1 MSISLRPVA
10 SEKAVKLMD
19 VENTLVFET
28 GRTARKEEIKAEIEK
43 LFDVKVAKIRTL
55 MRTNRK
61 FAYVKLVAKNP
72 AADLATKLGM
82 I

>member
-10 SEKAVKLMD
+10 TEKAVKLMD

-28 GRTARKEEIKAEIEK
+28 GRTSRKEVIKATIEK
-43 LFDVKVAKIRTL
+43 LFEVKVAKIRTL
-55 MRTNRK
+55 MRTNK
-61 FAYVKLVAKNP
+61 KIVYVKFDAKHP

>member
-1 MSISLRPVA
+1 MSVALRPV
-10 SEKAVKLMD
+10 STEKAVKLMD

-28 GRTARKEEIKAEIEK
+28 SRTTRKETLKAEIER

-55 MRTNRK
+55 MRTNK
-61 FAYVKLVAKNP
+61 KMAYVKLDTKYP
-72 AADLATKLGM
+72 AADLATKLGL

>member
-1 MSISLRPVA
+1 MMPLKPV
-10 SEKAVKLMD
+10 STEKAVKLMD

-28 GRTARKEEIKAEIEK
+28 SRNARKEQIKDYIEK
-43 LFDVKVAKIRTL
+43 LLEVKISAVRTL
-55 MRTNRK
+55 MRKNKK
-61 FAYVKLVAKNP
+61 FVYVRFSSANP